1 MIETVLNAIGNATII
16 IFILVCAIMLIA
28 GWYDIIVGIFW
39 REFFKPTIIK
49 LCNKIKAH
57 YRNKSNDITR
67 E

>member
-1 MIETVLNAIGNATII
+1 MTEIILNVLGNATII
-16 IFILVCAIMLIA
+16 IFILACAIMLIA
-28 GWYDIIVGIFW
+28 GWYDIIVKIFW